1 MGGRRIL
8 SFAPRRGSGLGSIGR
23 VSDTRHPAPNAPGG
37 ALHGSRV
44 EQILGR
50 TRLFRGVSPKVI
62 ERVVAALRPL
72 DVAQGDTVVN
82 EGEAADRF
90 YIVGAGTVVASSVFS
105 GEEHEVGRLGPGGF
119 FGEIA
124 LMHRGRSAATI
135 RAETPA
141 QLLTLTADEFGA
153 LMEQV
158 PALASAVRESA
169 QARKAERLAGHLEV
183 EHHNIAKLLEQ
194 NGEIKIGRAEDN
206 DLVFAAPSV
215 SRYHAVIR
223 LDNGSCRLTDLN
235 STAGTF
241 VNGSEVRG
249 TVEVKDGDEISAADH
264 RFVFDR
270 QRVAQVVEAE
280 GIQVDVVRARKE
292 VGDGR
297 TLLHDISLSVLPGEL
312 VAIVGGSGAG
322 KTTLMDAMSGVRPA
336 TSGEVRYDG
345 RDYYAEIAQY
355 RHALGYVPQDDIIHT
370 EMPLRLTLEYAARL
384 RLPRDTPPEAIEK
397 AVEEAL
403 DELGLAARADVRV
416 GTLSGGQRKRAS
428 IGIEL
433 LTQPRIFYLDE
444 PTSGLDPGTDR
455 QMMTLLRKIADDGR
469 TVVLTTHATA
479 NVKLCDKIV
488 VLARDGHL
496 AFFGTP
502 DEALRYFGVAGFDEI
517 YDRLAGELSPEEW
530 GERFRNTQAYEAI
543 EAGQTAPRAATGTER
558 PSGGRRRSRGLG
570 HSLHQFRV
578 LSHRNF
584 DLYARYPSNFIPLVM
599 QPIVFTLLLLAL
611 FRTNVFSLDT
621 ENPNAPLQLIYIFA
635 FMVFLFGLLFGVQEI
650 VKERAIFFRERMVN
664 LGVVP
669 YLLSKTSFLAPLLVV
684 CCIGMTLL
692 LWITDRLP
700 DRSLTE
706 VYVPLIFT
714 LSLTAFAGLAL
725 SLLISAA
732 VSSSQLATDLLT
744 PWIAPQVLFA
754 GALFA
759 VPSMNSIGKVI
770 AAITA
775 VRWSFEGSV
784 AITEL
789 KDVFEQSPSPTGESL
804 ALQYQDSFNWAPAE
818 YWLVLSAF
826 VVLPLVAAGVIL
838 SKKTAA
844 R

>member
-1 MGGRRIL
+1 MND
-8 SFAPRRGSGLGSIGR
+8 PRQ
-23 VSDTRHPAPNAPGG
+23 PAPSAAGG

-50 TRLFRGVSPKVI
+50 TRLFRGVSPSVI
-62 ERVVAALRPL
+62 ERVAAALRPL
-72 DVAQGDTVVN
+72 DVAAGDTIVN
-82 EGEAADRF
+82 EGDPADRF
-90 YIVGAGTVVASSVFS
+90 YIVGAGTVVGTGVFS
-105 GEEHEVGRLGPGGF
+105 GQERELGRLGPGGF

-124 LMHRGRSAATI
+124 LMQGGSSAATM
-135 RAETPA
+135 RAETPV
-141 QLLTLTADEFGA
+141 QLLTLTKDEFSA

-158 PALASAVRESA
+158 PALASAVREAA
-169 QARKAERLAGHLEV
+169 QARKAERVAGQLEV

-194 NGEIKIGRAEDN
+194 SGQIKIGRSEDN
-206 DLVFAAPSV
+206 DLVFPAPSV
-215 SRYHAVIR
+215 SRQHAVIR
-223 LDNGSCRLTDLN
+223 LDNGRCKLTDLN
-235 STAGTF
+235 STAGTY
-241 VNGSEVRG
+241 VNGAAVRG
-249 TVEVKDGDEISAADH
+249 TVSVNDGDEIAVGEH

-280 GIQVDVVRARKE
+280 GVQVDVVRARRE
-292 VGDGR
+292 VGGGR
-297 TLLHDISLSVLPGEL
+297 VLLHDVSLSVLPGEL

-322 KTTLMDAMSGVRPA
+322 KTTLMDAMSGVHPA
-336 TSGEVRYDG
+336 TSGEIRYDG

-355 RHALGYVPQDDIIHT
+355 RHTLGYVPQDDIIHR

-384 RLPRDTPPEAIEK
+384 RLPRDTPRDAIER
-397 AVEEAL
+397 AVDEAL
-403 DELGLAARADVRV
+403 EELGLAARADVQV

-455 QMMTLLRKIADDGR
+455 QMMELLRKIADDGR

-496 AFFGTP
+496 AFYGTP
-502 DEALRYFGVAGFDEI
+502 DETLRYFGATSFDQI
-517 YDRLAGELSPEEW
+517 YDSLANEMTPEEW
-530 GERFRNTQAYEAI
+530 GERFRATPAYAGI
-543 EAGQTAPRAATGTER
+543 EAGQTAPRAAAGDAG
-558 PSGGRRRSRGLG
+558 GGRRRSRGLG
-570 HSLHQFRV
+570 HSLHQFSV
-578 LSHRNF
+578 LSRRNF
-584 DLYARYPSNFIPLVM
+584 DLYARHPSSFVPLVM
-599 QPIVFTLLLLAL
+599 QPVVFTLLLLAL
-611 FRTNVFSLDT
+611 FKTDLFTVAT
-621 ENPNAPLQLIYIFA
+621 ANPNAALQLVYIFA

-664 LGVVP
+664 VGVVP

-684 CCIGMTLL
+684 CVIGMTVLL
-692 LWITDRLP
+692 RITDRLP
-700 DRSLTE
+700 DRSLTD
-706 VYVPLIFT
+706 VYIPLIIT
-714 LSLTAFAGLAL
+714 LSLTALAGLAL

-732 VSSSQLATDLLT
+732 VNSSQLATDLLT

-759 VPSMNSIGKVI
+759 VPSMNLIGKVI

-775 VRWSFEGSV
+775 VRWSFEGAVS
-784 AITEL
+784 ITDL
-789 KDVFEQSPSPTGESL
+789 KDLFERSPSPIGESL
-804 ALQYQDSFNWAPAE
+804 AIQYQDSFNWATGS
-818 YWLVLSAF
+818 YWIVLAAF
-826 VVLPLVAAGVIL
+826 VLIPLVAACVIL
-838 SKKTAA
+838 AKKTQT

>member
-1 MGGRRIL
+1 VND
-8 SFAPRRGSGLGSIGR
+8 P
-23 VSDTRHPAPNAPGG
+23 RHPDPGAAGG

-50 TRLFRGVSPKVI
+50 TRLFRGVSRSVI
-62 ERVVAALRPL
+62 ERVAAALRTL
-72 DVAQGDTVVN
+72 DVAAGDTIVN
-82 EGEAADRF
+82 EGDPADRF
-90 YIVGAGTVVASSVFS
+90 YIVGAGTVVASGVFS
-105 GEEHEVGRLGPGGF
+105 GQERELGRLGPGGF

-124 LMHRGRSAATI
+124 LMQGGSSAATM

-141 QLLTLTADEFGA
+141 QLLTLTSDEFSA

-183 EHHNIAKLLEQ
+183 EHHNIAKLLEK
-194 NGEIKIGRAEDN
+194 NGQIQIGRAEDN

-215 SRYHAVIR
+215 SRHHAVIR

-241 VNGSEVRG
+241 VNGAEVRG
-249 TVEVKDGDEISAADH
+249 TVDVKDGDEISLADH

-270 QRVAQVVEAE
+270 ERVAQMVEAE
-280 GIQVDVVRARKE
+280 GVQVDVVRARRE
-292 VGDGR
+292 VGEGR
-297 TLLHDISLSVLPGEL
+297 VLLHDVSLSVLPGEL

-322 KTTLMDAMSGVRPA
+322 KTTLMDAMSGVHPA
-336 TSGEVRYDG
+336 TSGQVRYDG

-355 RHALGYVPQDDIIHT
+355 RHALGYVPQDDIIHR

-384 RLPRDTPPEAIEK
+384 RLPRDTPRDAIEQ
-397 AVEEAL
+397 AVDEAL
-403 DELGLAARADVRV
+403 DELGLTSRADVRV

-455 QMMTLLRKIADDGR
+455 QMMNLLRKIADDGR

-502 DEALRYFGVAGFDEI
+502 DETLRYFGVTGFDEI
-517 YDRLAGELSPEEW
+517 YDRLADDLSPEEW
-530 GERFRNTQAYEAI
+530 GERFRDTPAYGAI
-543 EAGQTAPRAATGTER
+543 EAGQTAPRAAADGQ
-558 PSGGRRRSRGLG
+558 PSGAGGRRRSRGLA

-578 LSHRNF
+578 LSRRNF
-584 DLYARYPSNFIPLVM
+584 DLYARFPSSFIPLVM
-599 QPIVFTLLLLAL
+599 QPVIFTLLLLAL
-611 FRTNVFSLDT
+611 FSTDLFSVDA
-621 ENPNAPLQLIYIFA
+621 ENPNAALQLVYIFA

-664 LGVVP
+664 VGVVP

-684 CCIGMTLL
+684 CVIGMTLL
-692 LWITDRLP
+692 LRITDRLP
-700 DRSLTE
+700 DRSLTD
-706 VYVPLIFT
+706 VYIPLVIT

-732 VSSSQLATDLLT
+732 VNTSQLATDLLT

-759 VPSMNSIGKVI
+759 VPSMNTIGKVI
-770 AAITA
+770 AAVTA

-784 AITEL
+784 SITEL
-789 KDVFEQSPSPTGESL
+789 KDLFEQSPSPIGESL
-804 ALQYQDSFNWAPAE
+804 AIQYQDSFNWAPGE
-818 YWLVLSAF
+818 YWLVLGAF
-826 VVLPLVAAGVIL
+826 VLLPLAAAGVIL
-838 SKKTAA
+838 AKKTQT